1 MTDALDVIEPQLV
14 QVTYLGQLLSIHPLT
29 IGQLPRMVR
38 TSRALIDAVFALES
52 IPDNDNVALL
62 TLVMDLLEA
71 HGEALCI
78 AAAIATGT
86 DENWIAKGDV
96 AEFVELARAVIE
108 VNRDFFVQRLAR
120 LLAAR
125 ATAASGGGTTASSS

>member
-14 QVTYLGQLLSIHPLT
+14 QVQYLDQLLSIHPLT
-29 IGQLPRMVR
+29 IGQLPRLVR
-38 TSRALIDAVFALES
+38 TSRPVIDAVLALES
-52 IPDNDNVALL
+52 IPDNDNGALL
-62 TLVMDLLEA
+62 TLVMDLLES
-71 HGEALCI
+71 HGEALYI

-86 DENWIAKGDV
+86 DEDWIAQGDV

-108 VNRDFFVQRLAR
+108 VNRDFFVQRLAP

-125 ATAASGGGTTASSS
+125 AKAANGGGTTASSS